1 MQPRDTSRAV
11 EERMDAAYRR
21 MSPAEKV
28 RRMAALTEL
37 THALA
42 LARIRAEHPG
52 ESEREHRLRLL
63 SRWLPR
69 ELMIAAFGWDP
80 TART

>member
-1 MQPRDTSRAV
+1 MQPRDTSRSV
-11 EERMDAAYRR
+11 EERMDSAYRR
-21 MSPAEKV
+21 MSAAEKV

-42 LARIRAEHPG
+42 LARIRAEYPQ

-63 SRWLPR
+63 CRWLPP

-80 TART
+80 AAHS